1 MWVLWV
7 LWVIKSTGKQPS
19 AVSLCFIIDNPPVW
33 LVETGTAL
41 EVLPVEL
48 DLFISS
54 LGGELIF

>member
-19 AVSLCFIIDNPPVW
+19 AVSLCLIIDNPPVL

-41 EVLPVEL
+41 EVLPMEL

-54 LGGELIF
+54 LGAEIIF